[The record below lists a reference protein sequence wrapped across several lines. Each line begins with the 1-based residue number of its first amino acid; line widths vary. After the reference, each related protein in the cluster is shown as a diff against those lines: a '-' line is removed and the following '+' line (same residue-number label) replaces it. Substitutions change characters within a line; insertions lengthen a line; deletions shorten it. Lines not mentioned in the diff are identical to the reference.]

1 MQAVAGGV
9 FGWTCRGGG
18 GLCSEEAKKGGR
30 RGGEWAR
37 GVRDGRLVHRKKKK
51 KKKEMDSLRTFG
63 IALLVLAMQH
73 MFFCLVQPSNVYIV
87 YMGATVLDNP
97 QLTEDSHYKVLIK
110 LLGSKEEAMKSMLY
124 SYKNGFSGFA
134 AMLSE
139 SQANNIS
146 GFPQVLDVFSSRN
159 FSVHTTRSWDFLQVK
174 SQVANGIL
182 NKSHNGSG
190 SIIGMLDTG
199 IWPESE
205 SFNDG
210 DMGPIPSHW
219 KGICQ
224 EGEKFN
230 LSNCNR
236 KIIGARWYV
245 KGYEAQYGNVNSS
258 DWDDLLSPRDQN
270 GHGTH
275 VASTAAGA
283 FVQNAS
289 FLGLAQGL
297 ARGGAPSACLAIYK
311 ICWTSDGHCAEADIL
326 AAFDDAIYDG
336 VDVLSASFGSP
347 VPLAPYFAYAV
358 SIGSFHA
365 AAKGISVVCAAGN
378 DGPFAQTVQ
387 NTAPWLISVAAST
400 IDRSFP
406 TPITLGNNQTFVGQ
420 ALNTRENVTKLY
432 PFWYGVDLASIGAS
446 YDAAKSCQIGSLNA
460 TLTRRRVV
468 LCFQTQSQSSVGIA
482 QSTVFSA
489 GGVGL
494 IFAQA
499 PTKEIVPSD
508 QIPVVQVDN
517 TIGTSLWL
525 YWVASSYPK
534 VKISPTTTTIGKQI
548 APEVASFSSR
558 GPNSLSPAVLK
569 PDIAAPGVDILAAW
583 SPSSLPYTNFN
594 VLSGTSMACPHISA
608 VVALIKS
615 IYPTWSPAAIKSALV
630 TTASIKDV
638 YGQHIVAEGLPSKR
652 ADPFD
657 FGGGVVNPNKAIDPG
672 LVFDME
678 TSDYVNFLCSM
689 GYDESVISQMTRM
702 HIQCNGTTN
711 FSENLN
717 LPSISVP
724 ELKTCLTISRTATN
738 VGPENSWYISFIE
751 APPGISM
758 IVEPPI
764 LLFNGASKKINF
776 KITLC
781 SQLRVQGRYSFG
793 YIYWTN
799 PNHLVRMPITVRPII
814 EEFYAD
820 A

>member
-1 MQAVAGGV
+1 MGKRMAVSVREKVRRDSHFLWEIIIYMVFKKQPIVTLHSCEAGGMME
-9 FGWTCRGGG
+9 
-18 GLCSEEAKKGGR
+18 LPLS
-30 RGGEWAR
+30 
-37 GVRDGRLVHRKKKK
+37 
-51 KKKEMDSLRTFG
+51 S
-63 IALLVLAMQH
+63 
-73 MFFCLVQPSNVYIV
+73 
-87 YMGATVLDNP
+87 
-97 QLTEDSHYKVLIK
+97 
-110 LLGSKEEAMKSMLY
+110 SKEEAMKSMLY
-124 SYKNGFSGFA
+124 SYKYGFSGFA

-159 FSVHTTRSWDFLQVK
+159 FSIHTTRSWDFLQVK

-205 SFNDG
+205 SFNDE
-210 DMGPIPSHW
+210 DMGPVPSHW

-245 KGYEAQYGNVNSS
+245 EGYEAQYGNVNSS
-258 DWDDLLSPRDQN
+258 DWDDLLSPRDLN

-283 FVQNAS
+283 FVPNAS

-311 ICWTSDGHCAEADIL
+311 ICWSTESQCTEADIL
-326 AAFDDAIYDG
+326 AALDDAIYDG
-336 VDVLSASFGSP
+336 VDVVSASFGLT
-347 VPLAPYFAYAV
+347 VPLAPYFADAL
-358 SIGSFHA
+358 SMGSFHA
-365 AAKGISVVCAAGN
+365 AAKGISVVCSAGN
-378 DGPFAQTVQ
+378 EGPSPQTVGHA
-387 NTAPWLISVAAST
+387 APWLITVAAST

-406 TPITLGNNQTFVGQ
+406 TPITLGNNQTILGQ
-420 ALNTRENVTKLY
+420 ALNTRENVTNLY
-432 PFWYGVDLASIGAS
+432 PFWYGANLASIGAS

-460 TLTRRRVV
+460 TRTRGKVV
-468 LCFQTQSQSSVGIA
+468 LCFQTQSQSSVDIA
-482 QSTVFSA
+482 ELAVFRA

-499 PTKEIVPSD
+499 PTKDIVPSYWF
-508 QIPVVQVDN
+508 PVVQVDN

-525 YWVASSYPK
+525 YFSASRYPK

-548 APEVASFSSR
+548 APEVASYSSR
-558 GPNSLSPAVLK
+558 GPSSLSPAVLK
-569 PDIAAPGVDILAAW
+569 PDIAAPGVNILAAW
-583 SPSSLPYTNFN
+583 SPSSFPYTNFN
-594 VLSGTSMACPHISA
+594 TQSGTSMACPHISA
-608 VVALIKS
+608 IVALIKS

-630 TTASIKDV
+630 TKASIKDV
-638 YGQHIVAEGLPSKR
+638 YGQHIVAQGLPSKR

-672 LVFDME
+672 FVFDIE

-689 GYDESVISQMTRM
+689 GYDESVIFQITRM

-711 FSENLN
+711 FPENLN

-738 VGPENSWYISFIE
+738 VGPANSWYISFIE
-751 APPGISM
+751 APPGISL

-764 LLFNGASKKINF
+764 LLFNDAIKKINF

-799 PNHLVRMPITVRPII
+799 LNHLVKMPIIVRPII

>member
-1 MQAVAGGV
+1 MWCLADTALRRRVGSRSGPVLRLTRSEGVSESVRVEAVQ
-9 FGWTCRGGG
+9 
-18 GLCSEEAKKGGR
+18 
-30 RGGEWAR
+30 
-37 GVRDGRLVHRKKKK
+37 
-51 KKKEMDSLRTFG
+51 MDSLRTFS
-63 IALLVLAMQH
+63 IAILVLAMQH
-73 MFFCLVQPSNVYIV
+73 MSFLLVQPSNVYIV
-87 YMGATVLDNP
+87 YMGAVALDGP
-97 QLTEDSHYKVLIK
+97 QLIEDSHYKVLIK

-124 SYKNGFSGFA
+124 SYKYGFSGFA

-146 GFPQVLDVFSSRN
+146 GFPEVLGVFSSRIL
-159 FSVHTTRSWDFLQVK
+159 SLHTTRSWDFLQGK
-174 SQVANGIL
+174 PQVASGIF
-182 NKSHNGSG
+182 NKSHNGNG
-190 SIIGMLDTG
+190 SIIGILDTG

-205 SFNDG
+205 SFNDE
-210 DMGPIPSHW
+210 DMGPVPSHW

-236 KIIGARWYV
+236 KIIGARWYI
-245 KGYEAQYGNVNSS
+245 KGYEAQYENVNSTG
-258 DWDDLLSPRDQN
+258 WGDLLSPRDLN

-311 ICWTSDGHCAEADIL
+311 TCWSTDNHCAEADIL

-336 VDVLSASFGSP
+336 VDVVSVSIGLV
-347 VPLAPYFAYAV
+347 VPFRPYIVDAV

-365 AAKGISVVCAAGN
+365 AARGISVVCAAGN

-387 NTAPWLISVAAST
+387 NTAPWLISVAACT

-406 TPITLGNNQTFVGQ
+406 TSIALGSNQTFVGQ
-420 ALNTRENVTKLY
+420 ALNTWENVNNFY
-432 PFWYGVDLASIGAS
+432 PLRYGEGLASIGAS
-446 YDAAKSCQIGSLNA
+446 SDDAKSCQIGSLNA
-460 TLTRRRVV
+460 TRTRGKVV

-482 QSTVFSA
+482 QLTVYRA

-499 PTKEIVPSD
+499 PTKEIALSERF
-508 QIPVVQVDN
+508 PVVQVDY

-525 YWVASSYPK
+525 YVVLNRYPK

-548 APEVASFSSR
+548 APEVASYSSR
-558 GPNSLSPAVLK
+558 GPSSLSPAVLK
-569 PDIAAPGVDILAAW
+569 PDIAAPGVEILAAW
-583 SPSSLPYTNFN
+583 SPSSFPYTNFN

-638 YGQHIVAEGLPSKR
+638 YGQHIIAEGLPSKR

-689 GYDESVISQMTRM
+689 GYDESDIIQMTGM
-702 HIQCNGTTN
+702 LTQCNGTTN
-711 FSENLN
+711 FLENLN

-738 VGPENSWYISFIE
+738 VGPANSWYISFIE
-751 APPGISM
+751 APPGISL

-764 LLFNGASKKINF
+764 LLFNGALKKIKF

-799 PNHLVRMPITVRPII
+799 PNHLVKMPTIVRPII

>member
-1 MQAVAGGV
+1 
-9 FGWTCRGGG
+9 
-18 GLCSEEAKKGGR
+18 
-30 RGGEWAR
+30 
-37 GVRDGRLVHRKKKK
+37 
-51 KKKEMDSLRTFG
+51 MDSLRTFS

-73 MFFCLVQPSNVYIV
+73 MFFCLIQTSNVYIV
-87 YMGATVLDNP
+87 YMGAVVLDNP
-97 QLTEDSHYKVLIK
+97 QLTEDSHYKILIK

-159 FSVHTTRSWDFLQVK
+159 FSIHTTRSWDFLQVK

-205 SFNDG
+205 SFNDE
-210 DMGPIPSHW
+210 DMGPVPSHW

-289 FLGLAQGL
+289 FLGLAQGW

-311 ICWTSDGHCAEADIL
+311 ICWSPDGHCTEADII
-326 AAFDDAIYDG
+326 AALDDAIYDG
-336 VDVLSASFGSP
+336 VDVISASIGST
-347 VPLAPYFAYAV
+347 VPLAPYFADAL

-365 AAKGISVVCAAGN
+365 AAKGISVVCSAGN
-378 DGPFAQTVQ
+378 EGPSPQTVEHA
-387 NTAPWLISVAAST
+387 APWLITVAAST

-406 TPITLGNNQTFVGQ
+406 TPITLGNNQTFVVLLLLEPFFQFIPQLVIGQ
-420 ALNTRENVTKLY
+420 ALNTRENVTNLY
-432 PFWYGVDLASIGAS
+432 PFWYGANLASIGAS
-446 YDAAKSCQIGSLNA
+446 YDDAKSCQIGSLNA
-460 TLTRRRVV
+460 TRTRGKVV
-468 LCFQTQSQSSVGIA
+468 LCFQTQSQSSVDIA
-482 QSTVFSA
+482 EFTVFKA

-499 PTKEIVPSD
+499 PTKEIVPSYWF
-508 QIPVVQVDN
+508 PTVQVDN

-525 YWVASSYPK
+525 YWAASSYPM

-569 PDIAAPGVDILAAW
+569 PDIAAPGVNILAAW
-583 SPSSLPYTNFN
+583 PPPSFPYTNFN

-630 TTASIKDV
+630 TTASIKDA

-689 GYDESVISQMTRM
+689 GYDESVINKMTRM

-711 FSENLN
+711 FPENLN

-724 ELKTCLTISRTATN
+724 ELKSCLTISRTATN

-751 APPGISM
+751 APPGISLM
-758 IVEPPI
+758 VEPPI
-764 LLFNGASKKINF
+764 LFFNGALKNINF

-799 PNHLVRMPITVRPII
+799 PNHLVKMPITVRPII